1 LVTISSHYSSL
12 LQSNA
17 AQIRQFIQDHHVAK
31 MQNVIVDGVKYDP
44 PTPVSWYPHSLC
56 YQITCPRPVL
66 RNSPEYSHFQK
77 FLVAE
82 NETGNITR
90 QELVSMVPPL
100 LMAIEPGQRVLD
112 MCAAPGSKTGQIV
125 EAVGGSGLVVAND
138 ADYKR
143 SQLLVHQL
151 KRLQSPCFM
160 ATNHDAAHF
169 PNLSIMVSPVI
180 ISYGC

>member
-1 LVTISSHYSSL
+1 
-12 LQSNA
+12 
-17 AQIRQFIQDHHVAK
+17 
-31 MQNVIVDGVKYDP
+31 
-44 PTPVSWYPHSLC
+44 
-56 YQITCPRPVL
+56 
-66 RNSPEYSHFQK
+66 
-77 FLVAE
+77 
-82 NETGNITR
+82 
-90 QELVSMVPPL
+90 MVPPL

-169 PNLSIMVSPVI
+169 PNLSIMVSPAM
-180 ISYGC
+180 ISY